1 MQSIHAAN
9 SGSNVRPIRP
19 EAALS
24 EGEGEDRQASGYRDV
39 TEILL
44 VGAVWLLA
52 VIQVGIG
59 FARGGAWTPDS
70 TLAIAFV
77 LACPIVLRAL
87 LPSSPRKPGSSG
99 SRLVG

>member
-1 MQSIHAAN
+1 MRRIQ
-9 SGSNVRPIRP
+9 P
-19 EAALS
+19 EAPPS
-24 EGEGEDRQASGYRDV
+24 EGQGEDRQASTCRDL

-52 VIQVGIG
+52 AIQVGIAL
-59 FARGGAWTPDS
+59 ARGGAWTPDS

-87 LPSSPRKPGSSG
+87 LPAWPRNPPRSG
-99 SRLVG
+99 NRETG